1 MTNDST
7 IKRFMENAAKVAAD
21 PVRVGSTKEMN
32 SVINSITAKA
42 GSIYLRKVTD
52 VEKSVRIPKDR
63 LAPSYEEAA
72 FTVEH
77 VDGAIAET
85 GSLICASSNRRALQ
99 SSLLPNHHVAIVK
112 ADTIFETLDDFFGS
126 LTPHLPTNIT
136 LISGPSRTADIELT
150 LTIGVHGPEQ
160 VTIIVV

>member
-1 MTNDST
+1 MTSDSI

-32 SVINSITAKA
+32 SVINAVTAKA
-42 GSIYLRKVTD
+42 GSIYLRKVSD

-63 LAPSYEEAA
+63 LTSSYEGAA
-72 FTVEH
+72 FCVEH

-85 GSLICASSNRRALQ
+85 GSLVCTSANRRAVQ
-99 SSLLPNHHVAIVK
+99 SSLLPNHHIAIVK
-112 ADTIFETLDDFFGS
+112 ADSIFETLDDFFGS
-126 LTPHLPTNIT
+126 LPVPPPTNVT

>member
-1 MTNDST
+1 MTNDAL

-21 PVRVGSTKEMN
+21 PVRVSGTREMN
-32 SVINSITAKA
+32 SVINAITAKA
-42 GSIYLRKVTD
+42 GTVYLRKVTD
-52 VEKSVRIPKDR
+52 VEKAVRIPKDR

-72 FTVEH
+72 FTVEN

-85 GSLICASSNRRALQ
+85 GSLVCSSANRRALQ
-99 SSLLPNHHVAIVK
+99 SSLLPNHHIAIVK
-112 ADTIFETLDDFFGS
+112 AATIYETLDDFFSS
-126 LTPHLPTNIT
+126 LPVPPPTNIT

>member
-1 MTNDST
+1 MTNDSI

-21 PVRVGSTKEMN
+21 PVRVSSTKEMN
-32 SVINSITAKA
+32 SVINSVTQKA
-42 GSIYLRKVTD
+42 GSIYLRKITD
-52 VEKSVRIPKDR
+52 VEKAVRIPKDR

-85 GSLICASSNRRALQ
+85 GSLVCTSANRRALQ
-99 SSLLPNHHVAIVK
+99 SSLLPSHHVAIVK

-126 LTPHLPTNIT
+126 LTNSPPTNIT

-160 VTIIVV
+160 VTIIVL